1 MKATTPKKPVLKKP
15 IRVWFYSDARLNT
28 ERRTAAFA
36 PRCQVDELVSI
47 IANCMEMN
55 ERFACF
61 KTLDGRIV
69 AMSRTGEFVMV

>member
-1 MKATTPKKPVLKKP
+1 MNATLTKKP
-15 IRVWFYSDARLNT
+15 IKVWIYSDARLRS

-36 PRCQVDELVSI
+36 PCRQIDELVSA

-69 AMSRTGEFVMV
+69 AMRRNGEFVMV

>member
-1 MKATTPKKPVLKKP
+1 MQATPQKKP
-15 IRVWFYSDARLNT
+15 IKVWFYSDARLSS

-36 PRCQVDELVSI
+36 PRRQIDELVST
-47 IANCMEMN
+47 IANCMEFN